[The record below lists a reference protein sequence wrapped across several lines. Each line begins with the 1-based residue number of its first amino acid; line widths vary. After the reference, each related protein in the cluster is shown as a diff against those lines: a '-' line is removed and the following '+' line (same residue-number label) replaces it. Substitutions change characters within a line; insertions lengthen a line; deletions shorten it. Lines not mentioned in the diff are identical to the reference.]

1 MSNDRIQHAL
11 STYFDYVSST
21 PHSYQ
26 KQSTVSKIMKGEVS
40 HCVACSIVPK
50 GVEFTGPDFLKFI
63 NRIELSLERLK
74 AADERSYHYLI
85 MRYGLGMRVNKIGEA
100 LDCSKS
106 TCTRLNKT
114 ALGFIK
120 LGATE

>member
-1 MSNDRIQHAL
+1 MSNDRMQYAL
-11 STYFDYVSST
+11 STYFGYVGNT

-26 KQSTVSKIMKGEVS
+26 KQSTVSKIMKGEFN
-40 HCVACSIVPK
+40 HGVACSIVPK
-50 GVEFTGPDFLKFI
+50 GVEFTDPGFLKFI

-74 AADERSYHYLI
+74 VTDERCYNYLI
-85 MRYGLGMRVNKIGEA
+85 MRYGMGMRVNKIGEA

-106 TCTRLNKT
+106 TCTRLNKI

-120 LGATE
+120 

>member
-1 MSNDRIQHAL
+1 MQYAL
-11 STYFDYVSST
+11 STYFDYVGST

-40 HCVACSIVPK
+40 HGNSYSIVPR
-50 GVEFTGPDFLKFI
+50 GVEFTDPGFLKFI

-74 AADERSYHYLI
+74 ATDERSYHYLI

-100 LDCSKS
+100 LACSKS
-106 TCTRLNKT
+106 TCTRLNKF

-120 LGATE
+120 

>member
-1 MSNDRIQHAL
+1 MSNDRMQYAL
-11 STYFDYVSST
+11 STFFDYVGNT

-26 KQSTVSKIMKGEVS
+26 KQSIVSKVMTGHTSKG
-40 HCVACSIVPK
+40 VAHSTIPR
-50 GVEFTGPDFLKFI
+50 GVEFTDPGFLKFI

-74 AADERSYHYLI
+74 VTDERCYNYLI
-85 MRYGLGMRVNKIGEA
+85 MRYGMGMRVNKIGEA

-120 LGATE
+120 LGAAE